1 MDTIELK
8 KRREELEVYF
18 NKLYKQDVEEVGD
31 VAKRYSEG
39 DKEKFDAFVA
49 GYKHAFK
56 QPHSRT
62 IRLIVMYTLDY
73 IPYYRKV
80 PTIKNIATSI
90 RDIFRKRLYPEGLLD
105 SSKGTNDVRED
116 TSREAGETAEEES

>member
-1 MDTIELK
+1 MDTVELK
-8 KRREELEVYF
+8 KQREDLETFFAKLYEEDKEELKGFAIRYA
-18 NKLYKQDVEEVGD
+18 NGD
-31 VAKRYSEG
+31 QAKM
-39 DKEKFDAFVA
+39 DAFLE

-90 RDIFRKRLYPEGLLD
+90 RNIFRNKLYPEGLLNGTD
-105 SSKGTNDVRED
+105 NTNINQETSESSKE
-116 TSREAGETAEEES
+116 

>member
-1 MDTIELK
+1 MDTAEI
-8 KRREELEVYF
+8 KRQRDELEAYF
-18 NKLYKQDVEEVGD
+18 NKLYITDKEEVKN
-31 VAKRYSEG
+31 VAIRYAEG
-39 DKEKFDAFVA
+39 NEDKMNAFIE

-73 IPYYRKV
+73 IPYYKKV

-90 RDIFRKRLYPEGLLD
+90 REIFRKRLYPEGLLNG
-105 SSKGTNDVRED
+105 SSNNT
-116 TSREAGETAEEES
+116 EESTSETTEGE

>member
-1 MDTIELK
+1 METAEVKKSRDELENYFSKLYEEDKEELK
-8 KRREELEVYF
+8 GFAVRYA
-18 NKLYKQDVEEVGD
+18 NG
-31 VAKRYSEG
+31 AK
-39 DKEKFDAFVA
+39 DKIEAFLA
-49 GYKHAFK
+49 GYKHAFI

-90 RDIFRKRLYPEGLLD
+90 RDIFRKKLYPEGLLNE
-105 SSKGTNDVRED
+105 SSNN
-116 TSREAGETAEEES
+116 S

>member
-8 KRREELEVYF
+8 KRRKDLEVYF
-18 NKLYKQDVEEVGD
+18 NELYEQDVEEVSN
-31 VAKRYSEG
+31 VAKRYAENN
-39 DKEKFDAFVA
+39 KEKFDAFIA
-49 GYKHAFK
+49 GYKYAFK

-73 IPYYRKV
+73 IPYYRKI

-90 RDIFRKRLYPEGLLD
+90 RDIFRKRLYPEGLLNG
-105 SSKGTNDVRED
+105 SNNNSEK
-116 TSREAGETAEEES
+116 

>member
-1 MDTIELK
+1 METAEIKKSRDELENYFSKLYEEDKEELK
-8 KRREELEVYF
+8 GF
-18 NKLYKQDVEEVGD
+18 
-31 VAKRYSEG
+31 ATRYANG
-39 DKEKFDAFVA
+39 DKDKIEAFLA
-49 GYKHAFK
+49 GYKHAFI

-90 RDIFRKRLYPEGLLD
+90 RDIFRKKLYPEGLLD
-105 SSKGTNDVRED
+105 GSNNNS
-116 TSREAGETAEEES
+116 EE

>member
-18 NKLYKQDVEEVGD
+18 NKLYKQDVEEVND
-31 VAKRYSEG
+31 AAKRYAEG
-39 DKEKFDAFVA
+39 NKEKFDAFVV

-73 IPYYRKV
+73 IPYYRKI

-90 RDIFRKRLYPEGLLD
+90 RDIFRKRLYPEGLLNG
-105 SSKGTNDVRED
+105 SNNNSED
-116 TSREAGETAEEES
+116 

>member
-18 NKLYKQDVEEVGD
+18 NKLYKQDVEEVSD
-31 VAKRYSEG
+31 VAKRYAEG

-80 PTIKNIATSI
+80 PTIKNIATNI
-90 RDIFRKRLYPEGLLD
+90 RDIFRKKLYPDGLLNT
-105 SSKGTNDVRED
+105 SSDTSEVNDED
-116 TSREAGETAEEES
+116 TDNS

>member
-8 KRREELEVYF
+8 KQREELEAF
-18 NKLYKQDVEEVGD
+18 FAKLYEE
-31 VAKRYSEG
+31 
-39 DKEKFDAFVA
+39 DKEELKGFAMRYADGDQAKMDAFLE

-80 PTIKNIATSI
+80 PTIKNIANSI
-90 RDIFRKRLYPEGLLD
+90 RDIFRKRLYPEGLLNGYNTTD
-105 SSKGTNDVRED
+105 SDKD
-116 TSREAGETAEEES
+116 TSETDKE